1 MQYHSI
7 PGALE
12 SFNGLYFDETF
23 LACVEAECRILIHFI
38 IMSCGIT
45 IDQVDF
51 TGWVSREAAYSGI
64 FDLVVADRQK
74 YHDDTRPDK
83 KFLSPTSYTFLV
95 LRPIVV
101 KPVVVASQMV
111 AVPQPNAA
119 KRTHQQV
126 TEQRIAR
133 IKAKQKEKNGTLRQ

>member
-1 MQYHSI
+1 
-7 PGALE
+7 
-12 SFNGLYFDETF
+12 
-23 LACVEAECRILIHFI
+23 
-38 IMSCGIT
+38 MSCGIT

-51 TGWVSREAAYSGI
+51 TGWASRQASYKGVM
-64 FDLVVADRQK
+64 DLVVADRQK
-74 YHDDTRPDK
+74 YHDDSRPVK
-83 KFLSPTSYTFLV
+83 KFISPTAYTFLM
-95 LRPIVV
+95 LRPITV

-133 IKAKQKEKNGTLRQ
+133 IKAKQKKEKNGTSKQ